1 MGLFGHKGGL
11 SKLGHA
17 AKKIGKGIVKNS
29 IINPLRAGG
38 HLLQAGGYLM
48 SGKLGKAG
56 IAFSKASGEYTSAVV
71 GTITG
76 GVAPNF
82 AEKAGQLSSAVTS
95 YGTLNFNRGSQY
107 VEDVTGYDLDN
118 SKAEAEAARIAAAE
132 QAEIDKANALAEQQR
147 RANLLSLRKQVGAV
161 NIGSKSTVFSGGST
175 TDNKNTATGIV
186 LG

>member
-11 SKLGHA
+11 SKLGHS
-17 AKKIGKGIVKNS
+17 VKNTAKQAL
-29 IINPLRAGG
+29 INPFRATG

-48 SGKLGKAG
+48 SGKFSKAG
-56 IAFSKASGEYTSAVV
+56 VAFSKAAGEYTSAAVSA
-71 GTITG
+71 ITG
-76 GVAPNF
+76 GVAPNL
-82 AEKAGQLSSAVTS
+82 AEKAGQLSSAVAS

-107 VEDVTGYDLDN
+107 IEDATGYDLDN

-161 NIGSKSTVFSGGST
+161 NVGKSSIFGSGSASASTKDET
-175 TDNKNTATGIV
+175 TGII

>member
-1 MGLFGHKGGL
+1 MSLW
-11 SKLGHA
+11 
-17 AKKIGKGIVKNS
+17 KKVREGVKKTVKNTV
-29 IINPLRAGG
+29 INPLRATG
-38 HLLQAGGYLM
+38 HLLQSGGYLM
-48 SGKLGKAG
+48 SGKFSKAG
-56 IAFSKASGEYTSAVV
+56 VAFSKAAGEYTSAAV
-71 GTITG
+71 GAITG
-76 GVAPNF
+76 GIAPNL
-82 AEKAGQLSSAVTS
+82 AEKAGQLSSAVAS
-95 YGTLNFNRGSQY
+95 YGILNFNRGSQY
-107 VEDVTGYDLDN
+107 VEDATGYDLDN